1 MFRREVLALSEVL
14 NKTLRQNGLE
24 TPMLQNRLIESWE
37 TVVGY
42 NVSRYTSEKYIRNQV
57 LFVKITNPALRADLN
72 MMRTQL
78 VSRLNQSVG
87 SRLIIDIR
95 IY

>member
-1 MFRREVLALSEVL
+1 MFKREVLALSEVL

-24 TPMLQNRLIESWE
+24 TPMLQCRLIDSWE
-37 TVVGY
+37 RVVGQT
-42 NVSRYTSEKYIRNQV
+42 VSRYTAEKYIRNQV

-87 SRLIIDIR
+87 ARLIIDIR

>member
-37 TVVGY
+37 MVVGH

>member
-37 TVVGY
+37 MVVGH
-42 NVSRYTSEKYIRNQV
+42 NVSQYTSEKYIRNQV

>member
-24 TPMLQNRLIESWE
+24 TPMLQNRSIESWE
-37 TVVGY
+37 TVVGH

>member
-24 TPMLQNRLIESWE
+24 TPMLQNRLIEFWE
-37 TVVGY
+37 TVVGH

>member
-1 MFRREVLALSEVL
+1 MFRRKVLALSEVL
-14 NKTLRQNGLE
+14 NKTLRQNGME
-24 TPMLQNRLIESWE
+24 THILQKRLIDSWE
-37 TVVGY
+37 TVVGHTA
-42 NVSRYTSEKYIRNQV
+42 SLYTSDKFIRNQM

-78 VSRLNQSVG
+78 VARLNKCVG
-87 SRLIIDIR
+87 VRLITDIR